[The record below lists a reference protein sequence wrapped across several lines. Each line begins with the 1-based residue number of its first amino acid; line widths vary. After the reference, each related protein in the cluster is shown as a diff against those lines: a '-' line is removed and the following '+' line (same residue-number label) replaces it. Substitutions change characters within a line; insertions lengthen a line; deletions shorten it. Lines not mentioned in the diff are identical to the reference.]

1 MRWLIKIYQRYWS
14 PFTAPTCRFQPTCSA
29 YADEALERYGPVRG
43 SWLALKRILRC
54 QPFARHGYDPVPET
68 FSWWDSDP
76 SIRSGNRSGN
86 RAGDN
91 RADSSED

>member
-1 MRWLIKIYQRYWS
+1 VRWLIKIYQRYWS

-54 QPFARHGYDPVPET
+54 QPFARHGYDPVPEI
-68 FSWWDSDP
+68 FSWWGSDP
-76 SIRSGNRSGN
+76 SIHSGN

>member
-1 MRWLIKIYQRYWS
+1 VRWLIGVYQRYLS

-29 YADEALERYGPVRG
+29 YADEALERYGAVRG

-68 FSWWDSDP
+68 FRWWGSEP
-76 SIRSGNRSGN
+76 
-86 RAGDN
+86 AGTGVA
-91 RADSSED
+91 RQADSSDDQ

>member
-1 MRWLIKIYQRYWS
+1 MRWLIKIYQRYLS

-43 SWLALKRILRC
+43 SWLMLRRIARC

-68 FSWWDSDP
+68 YRWWGGDP
-76 SIRSGNRSGN
+76 PQSCTDTSVD
-86 RAGDN
+86 A
-91 RADSSED
+91 ADD